1 MSHDQRNGQ
10 YIHLIIFVISSKHF
24 TRYWRISPVASVR
37 VCCRKLQTVIV
48 GSTPEDCGG
57 TFDAYNFDAI
67 RVFLLGKNTVFSV
80 QYTVVGIHPHPHFG
94 CKRSDVWVLR
104 CVGKTRLFVVCNSSP
119 VEFRACVAHSTRAP
133 AQRPAV
139 PEEGCGGRL
148 RGNFVAPMS
157 HWLALHCPSWT
168 KSKRKANLPSR
179 CRGQPTPQLTIQ
191 FHELTIHG

>member
-10 YIHLIIFVISSKHF
+10 YIRLIIFVISSMHF
-24 TRYWRISPVASVR
+24 TRYWRISPVASGR

-48 GSTPEDCGG
+48 GPTPEDYGG
-57 TFDAYNFDAI
+57 TFDAYNFDAL

-80 QYTVVGIHPHPHFG
+80 QRTLVGIPPHPHFG
-94 CKRSDVWVLR
+94 CKRSDVWVLN
-104 CVGKTRLFVVCNSSP
+104 CVGKTQLFVVCDSSP

-148 RGNFVAPMS
+148 RGNFVAPMP
-157 HWLALHCPSWT
+157 HWLALHCPSCT
-168 KSKRKANLPSR
+168 MSKRTATIGPKR
-179 CRGQPTPQLTIQ
+179 FCRISGAVS
-191 FHELTIHG
+191 GVR